1 MRRSRVM
8 LIVLMMM
15 VLIAGC
21 ATTPPAPTRTTPPTA
36 MERAQMQSLL
46 MMERYK
52 LQLQDAESL
61 ERLVVAKK
69 ATAEQVKIYSIKRTL
84 LIKAKKLIDTFD
96 GIISDGIVPSVDK
109 EQEIFDTLNRLV
121 AAAG

>member
-1 MRRSRVM
+1 MRRSRAV
-8 LIVLMMM
+8 LIVLLM

-21 ATTPPAPTRTTPPTA
+21 AATPPAPTRTTPPTA

-61 ERLVVAKK
+61 EGLVVAKK
-69 ATAEQVKIYSIKRTL
+69 ATAEQVKIYKIKRSL